1 MDELSQRL
9 SSLSAREYGLL
20 ENLVNAGLLERD
32 ELTRLVRQVVN
43 DRLDLAQMY
52 LEHAQNCDLT
62 RNSECRQAISRAYYT
77 CHHAGRAIVYE
88 VQRRDVTTHDGVI
101 TRIGQI
107 LGKDTG
113 REIHRLHRLRNQVEY
128 ELYLLRLD
136 LQFEA
141 ETAVRQ
147 ASQFLNDCR
156 AFVTARR

>member
-101 TRIGQI
+101 AGTFGMSEKNSNKESPQTRAN
-107 LGKDTG
+107 L
-113 REIHRLHRLRNQVEY
+113 V
-128 ELYLLRLD
+128 
-136 LQFEA
+136 
-141 ETAVRQ
+141 
-147 ASQFLNDCR
+147 
-156 AFVTARR
+156 